1 MGWNELDDI
10 LANRRWLSR
19 KQALGFAVESWRIS
33 QDVLHANVDEL
44 EEIAVQPVF
53 ITDRYISQNDVQRL
67 MEPADELLHL
77 IQFGA
82 DNERCSRFLAL
93 SMKVCADSLL
103 LTCPEMFEMKD
114 AR

>member
-1 MGWNELDDI
+1 MGWNELDSI
-10 LANRRWLSR
+10 LSENRWLTEE
-19 KQALGFAVESWRIS
+19 QALGFAIESWRIS

-67 MEPADELLHL
+67 MEPAEELLYL

-82 DNERCSRFLAL
+82 DRERCYRFLAL
-93 SMKVCADSLL
+93 STKVCADSLL
-103 LTCPEMFEMKD
+103 LMSPGMFETKE